1 MKIITLTAF
10 ILLTTLGIAQTS
22 SLTIFNNNGQQFFV
36 IMNGIRQN
44 SLPQTNVKISGMNN
58 GAYEVKLIFAD
69 GKTGDI
75 NKKIFLDT
83 VADFQAR
90 VVFKGK
96 KGKLQYY
103 GMTGTGSPAPS
114 GGSTIIYRPTDQ
126 SVYSDQQSSTQST
139 TGGGQGTVQQ
149 GGTQT
154 YGGQTSGTVQ
164 QGGSAQTQSGTTSSQ
179 GQFGGQGSMTTS
191 TSVSDPSMSGSG
203 SGSMTTTTTVSD
215 PSLGGSGT
223 VGMTTSTSVSDPSM
237 GGTGTVGMTTTTTV
251 SDPTMNGGTGG
262 IGTTMTVTDPNNPN
276 GTININVNMNMS
288 DPNLNGGQ
296 GTYGTTTTVTDGQDS
311 FGTTTTTDGTGMTTT
326 TTTSSSSS
334 TTTTTTSGTTT
345 MTQNGTWG
353 GNSQQGTITYGDEKH
368 GGEIVS
374 TNGTQSSGYSCT
386 TIMTDVDGVVKK
398 IKAMSFDSDKRE
410 YIEKELKATC
420 VTADQA
426 YKIVGALTFAEDRL
440 DMSKFFYDR
449 MTDKVNGKRLLELL
463 TFEMD
468 QDEFTT
474 YMSTH

>member
-1 MKIITLTAF
+1 MKIITLTTF
-10 ILLTTLGIAQTS
+10 ILLTALSFAQTS

-58 GAYEVKLIFAD
+58 GAYAVKLIFAD
-69 GKTGDI
+69 GKTADI
-75 NKKIFLDT
+75 NKNIFLDT

-103 GMTGTGSPAPS
+103 GMTSTAPAPS
-114 GGSTIIYRPTDQ
+114 GGSTVIYRPTDQ
-126 SVYSDQQSSTQST
+126 SVYSDQSTSSTQMT
-139 TGGGQGTVQQ
+139 TSGGQGSVQQ

-154 YGGQTSGTVQ
+154 YGGQGTVQ
-164 QGGSAQTQSGTTSSQ
+164 QGGTMSSQ
-179 GQFGGQGSMTTS
+179 GQTGGQ
-191 TSVSDPSMSGSG
+191 
-203 SGSMTTTTTVSD
+203 GSMTTTTTVTD
-215 PSLGGSGT
+215 PTLSGSGNG
-223 VGMTTSTSVSDPSM
+223 GMTTTTTVSDPSM
-237 GGTGTVGMTTTTTV
+237 GGTGTVGMTTSTTV
-251 SDPTMNGGTGG
+251 TDPNMNGGNGNV
-262 IGTTMTVTDPNNPN
+262 GTTMTVTDPNNPN

-288 DPNLNGGQ
+288 DPMLNGGQ
-296 GTYGTTTTVTDGQDS
+296 GTYGTTTTVTDGQES

-334 TTTTTTSGTTT
+334 TTTTTSGTTT
-345 MTQNGTWG
+345 MTQNGSWG
-353 GNSQQGTITYGDEKH
+353 TNGQPSGTVTTTGGEKH
-368 GGEIVS
+368 GGAIVT
-374 TNGTQSSGYSCT
+374 TNGTQGGGYSCT

-398 IKAMSFDSDKRE
+398 IQGMSFDSDKRE

-426 YKIVGALTFAEDRL
+426 YRIVNALTFAEDRL
-440 DMSKFFYDR
+440 DMCKFFYDR
-449 MTDKVNGKRLLELL
+449 MTDKANGNRLLGLL

-468 QDEFTT
+468 QDEFKT